1 MLKLDKLFREGNTM
15 WQELFNDV
23 IKDAEYIYD
32 RVVRRWGN
40 PHFAQST
47 LYDWIWSE
55 QLAEQ
60 CAHLSPC
67 DQGALRVALMKHF
80 RIKPWP
86 WANEQVNAP
95 QKEAPAD
102 LRKGNKYRGIL

>member
-1 MLKLDKLFREGNTM
+1 M
-15 WQELFNDV
+15 WQELLND
-23 IKDAEYIYD
+23 IIQDAEFLYD

-55 QLAEQ
+55 QFDAQ
-60 CAHLSPC
+60 CAHLPPRQ
-67 DQGALRVALMKHF
+67 QGALRVALMKHF

-86 WANEQVNAP
+86 WAPDISP
-95 QKEAPAD
+95 QHPNPSHPIETN
-102 LRKGNKYRGIL
+102 KGNKYRGIL